1 MARPKST
8 EKKDRITI
16 SFTEF
21 DEDVYDFLKGQ
32 RNASALVRQLVRNFK
47 NNTPMPK
54 NMQEVIEMENKQQN
68 AVVLGDGNPN
78 KANVDNK
85 EETKEE
91 NKTNEEILKVNFQ
104 NETSIEEI
112 EMQKILKIQEMGLD
126 L

>member
-1 MARPKST
+1 MARPKSK

-68 AVVLGDGNPN
+68 AVVLGDVNPN

-104 NETSIEEI
+104 NETSIEEM
-112 EMQKILKIQEMGLD
+112 EMQKILKIQEMDLD

>member
-68 AVVLGDGNPN
+68 AVVLGDVNPN

-104 NETSIEEI
+104 NETSIEEM
-112 EMQKILKIQEMGLD
+112 EMQKILKIQEMDLD